1 MAQKTEQMS
10 LRAAYT
16 WPRLKG
22 DFMKGQR
29 VISKA
34 WMSKGKVFLF
44 YLEKASGWSDGAEFT
59 EILGWM

>member
-1 MAQKTEQMS
+1 
-10 LRAAYT
+10 
-16 WPRLKG
+16 
-22 DFMKGQR
+22 MKGQR